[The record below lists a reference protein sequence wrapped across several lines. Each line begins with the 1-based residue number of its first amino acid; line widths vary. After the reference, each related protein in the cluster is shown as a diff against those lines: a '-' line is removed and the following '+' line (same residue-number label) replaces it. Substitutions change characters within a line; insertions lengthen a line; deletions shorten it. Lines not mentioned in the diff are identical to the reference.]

1 MQNNIFT
8 PSQINRL
15 VKGELEMSFPSIWI
29 EGEISN
35 LSQPASGHLYFSLK
49 DNKAQISCALFKGH
63 RTRMTLKPENGL
75 LVRVRG
81 KISLYEPRGNYQL
94 IANRMELAGA
104 GELQQKFE
112 DLKKQLEL
120 EGLFATEGKQ
130 ALAEKTHKIAVIT
143 SESGAAI
150 RDIVTVL
157 GRRWPLAKVRLYPVP
172 VQGDEAAPAIVTALQ
187 AANRHNWADVIILG
201 RGGGSLEDLWA
212 FNEEVVARAV
222 FASEIPVISAVG
234 HEIDTVITDFVADL
248 RAATPSAAA
257 ELVVPDQR
265 HYQARLREH
274 LRSLTAS
281 MESSLQTH
289 SQQLDKLEQRLLA
302 RHPAKQLKLQ
312 QQHIIGFQSRMRTAI
327 ERNIKDTGKRL
338 IQFQQRLEISSP
350 ATVIAD
356 GFNSIKLHRRSL
368 DHSVLR
374 HLDNRQNTL
383 KAHARTLNAL
393 SPLTT
398 LERGYSITRQ
408 TTDGKI
414 ITQANQL
421 NPGDSLTTS
430 FASGEVKST
439 VTEVSTGKQTTD
451 VI

>member
-15 VKGELEMSFPSIWI
+15 VKGELEMSFPAIWI

-49 DNKAQISCALFKGH
+49 DNKAQISCALFKGN
-63 RTRMTLKPENGL
+63 RTGLALKPENGL

-94 IANRMELAGA
+94 IANRMEIAGA
-104 GELQQKFE
+104 GELQQRFE
-112 DLKKQLEL
+112 ALKKQLAE
-120 EGLFATEGKQ
+120 EGLFAAEAKQ
-130 ALAEKTHKIAVIT
+130 PLAENNHHVAVIT
-143 SESGAAI
+143 SASGAAI

-172 VQGDEAAPAIVTALQ
+172 VQGDEAPVAIVTALQ
-187 AANRHNWADVIILG
+187 AANRHNWADVILLG

-212 FNEEVVARAV
+212 FNEEAVARAV
-222 FASEIPVISAVG
+222 FASKIPIISAVG

-265 HYQARLREH
+265 HYQSRLREH
-274 LRSLTAS
+274 LRSLTS
-281 MESSLQTH
+281 SLESSQHTR
-289 SQQLDKLEQRLLA
+289 SQQVDNLERRLLA
-302 RHPAKQLKLQ
+302 RHPEKQLNQQQLQLGGFQARMANALARCRRDAGRQLQ
-312 QQHIIGFQSRMRTAI
+312 QWQHRLVQVDPVTKIAEKSSIIQAHRDKLERGMLLQLRTKQNLLSI
-327 ERNIKDTGKRL
+327 
-338 IQFQQRLEISSP
+338 
-350 ATVIAD
+350 
-356 GFNSIKLHRRSL
+356 NS
-368 DHSVLR
+368 
-374 HLDNRQNTL
+374 
-383 KAHARTLNAL
+383 RTLNAL

-408 TTDGKI
+408 IDSSNVI
-414 ITQANQL
+414 VRADQL
-421 NPGDSLTTS
+421 VQGDSISTT
-430 FASGEVKST
+430 FATGEVKST
-439 VTEVSTGKQTTD
+439 VTEVLDGIPKPD
-451 VI
+451 V